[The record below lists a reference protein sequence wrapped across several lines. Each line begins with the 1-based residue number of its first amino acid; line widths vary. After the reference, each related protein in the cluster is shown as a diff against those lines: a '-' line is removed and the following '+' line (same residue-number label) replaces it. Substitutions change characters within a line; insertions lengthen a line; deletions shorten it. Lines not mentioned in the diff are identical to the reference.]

1 MHSHLDARQ
10 FFWEETMFSST
21 IFDVVFGLVSL
32 FLAVSL
38 FTSAVTEGLSML
50 VRLRARTLLQGVKQL
65 LNDPDF
71 EGLARSLYNHA
82 LVNPL
87 SDGIAKPKTT
97 PSVKPSYIE
106 PDQFA
111 LAFVDIL
118 KQAGDAAAKA
128 EARAAATTGGTAA
141 GGGAIVAGGGAA
153 ASGTQAAGDAAA
165 ADDAETLKRRIES
178 AIQKQD
184 PQIQATL
191 ATLYRKAGKDVDAFR
206 GEIAAWFDAAMD
218 RLSGVYSRNIKAIS
232 FVVALVL
239 AGLLNADAIHV
250 ADTLW
255 ERPALAERFTKLP
268 SPTVDDPEKEAAALL
283 RQIEGVAP
291 LLGWNGF
298 GSDERRHGWGIVLMV
313 LGWVFVAGAALFG
326 APFWF
331 DVLQRFVQLRATGP
345 SPDENADDEAA
356 RRAAAAKA
364 QAKPAAQ

>member
-1 MHSHLDARQ
+1 
-10 FFWEETMFSST
+10 MFSST
-21 IFDVVFGLVSL
+21 IFDVVFGLVSV

-50 VRLRARTLLQGVKQL
+50 VRLRARTLLSGVKQL
-65 LNDPDF
+65 LNDPEF
-71 EGLARSLYNHA
+71 KGLALSLYNHA

-87 SDGIAKPKTT
+87 SPGDTDPGKT

-128 EARAAATTGGTAA
+128 EAEAAATAGGTAA
-141 GGGAIVAGGGAA
+141 GGGTVAAGGGAA
-153 ASGTQAAGDAAA
+153 AA
-165 ADDAETLKRRIES
+165 ADEVETLKRSIES

-184 PQIQATL
+184 PQIQATF
-191 ATLYRKAGKDVDAFR
+191 AALYRKAGKDVDAFR
-206 GEIAAWFDAAMD
+206 DEIAAWFDAAMD
-218 RLSGVYSRNIKAIS
+218 RLSGVYSRYVKAIS
-232 FVVALVL
+232 FAVALVL

-255 ERPALAERFTKLP
+255 ERPALAQRLANMAPPNYDKAH
-268 SPTVDDPEKEAAALL
+268 PETEAAELL
-283 RQIEGVAP
+283 KQIEGVAP

-298 GSDERRHGWGIVLMV
+298 GNDERRHGFGIVLMI
-313 LGWVFVAGAALFG
+313 LGWVVVAGAALFG

-331 DVLQRFVQLRATGP
+331 DVLQRFVQLRGTGP
-345 SPDENADDEAA
+345 SPDENADDQAA
-356 RRAAAAKA
+356 KRAAAA
-364 QAKPAAQ
+364 AANA

>member
-1 MHSHLDARQ
+1 
-10 FFWEETMFSST
+10 MFSST
-21 IFDVVFGLVSL
+21 IFDVVFGLVSV

-50 VRLRARTLLQGVKQL
+50 VRLRARTLLSGVKQL
-65 LNDPDF
+65 LNDPEF
-71 EGLARSLYNHA
+71 KGLALSLYNHA

-87 SDGIAKPKTT
+87 SAGDTDPGKT

-128 EARAAATTGGTAA
+128 EAGAAATAGGTAPPA
-141 GGGAIVAGGGAA
+141 DGAAQPAGGAA
-153 ASGTQAAGDAAA
+153 PPAGGAATPADETASLKLSIETAIKKIGD
-165 ADDAETLKRRIES
+165 K
-178 AIQKQD
+178 
-184 PQIQATL
+184 QIQTTL

-206 GEIAAWFDAAMD
+206 DEIAAWFDAAMD
-218 RLSGVYSRNIKAIS
+218 RLSGVYSRYVKAIS

-255 ERPALAERFTKLP
+255 ERPALAERLAKLDLP
-268 SPTVDDPEKEAAALL
+268 IVDEAHPETEAAQLL
-283 RQIEGVAP
+283 KQIEGVAP

-298 GSDERRHGWGIVLMV
+298 GNDERRHGWGIVLMI

-331 DVLQRFVQLRATGP
+331 DVLQRFVQLRGTGP

-356 RRAAAAKA
+356 KRAAAA
-364 QAKPAAQ
+364 AANA

>member
-1 MHSHLDARQ
+1 M

-21 IFDVVFGLVSL
+21 IFDVVFGLVSV

-50 VRLRARTLLQGVKQL
+50 FRLRARTLLGGVKQL
-65 LNDPDF
+65 LNDSEF
-71 EGLARSLYNHA
+71 KGLALSLYNHA

-87 SDGIAKPKTT
+87 SEGNTDPGKT

-141 GGGAIVAGGGAA
+141 GGGTIAAGGGAA
-153 ASGTQAAGDAAA
+153 AIGTQAAGDEAA

-191 ATLYRKAGKDVDAFR
+191 ATLYRKSGKDVNAFR
-206 GEIAAWFDAAMD
+206 NEIAAWFDAAMD
-218 RLSGVYSRNIKAIS
+218 RLSGDYSRYVKAIS
-232 FVVALVL
+232 FGVAFVL

-268 SPTVDDPEKEAAALL
+268 PPTANASHPEKDAADLL
-283 RQIEGVAP
+283 KQIEGVAP

-298 GSDERRHGWGIVLMV
+298 DKDERRHGWGIVLMV

-364 QAKPAAQ
+364 QAKPAGQ

>member
-1 MHSHLDARQ
+1 
-10 FFWEETMFSST
+10 MFSST
-21 IFDVVFGLVSL
+21 IFDVVFGLASV

-38 FTSAVTEGLSML
+38 FTSAVTEALSML
-50 VRLRARTLLQGVKQL
+50 VGLRARTLLSGVKQL
-65 LNDPDF
+65 LNDPEF
-71 EGLARSLYNHA
+71 KGLALSLYNHA

-87 SDGIAKPKTT
+87 SAGNTDSGKT

-128 EARAAATTGGTAA
+128 EAGAAQPAGGTAPPA
-141 GGGAIVAGGGAA
+141 AAEGGAA
-153 ASGTQAAGDAAA
+153 TA
-165 ADDAETLKRRIES
+165 ADEAASLRLSIES

-184 PQIQATL
+184 PQIQTTL
-191 ATLYRKAGKDVDAFR
+191 ATLYRKAGKNVDAFR
-206 GEIAAWFDAAMD
+206 DEIAAWFDAAMD
-218 RLSGVYSRNIKAIS
+218 RVSGNYSRYVKAIS

-255 ERPALAERFTKLP
+255 ERPALAERLAKLEL
-268 SPTVDDPEKEAAALL
+268 PTVDKDHPETEATQLL
-283 RQIEGVAP
+283 KQVEGVAP

-298 GSDERRHGWGIVLMV
+298 GSDERRHGWGIILMI

-331 DVLQRFVQLRATGP
+331 DVLQRFVQLRGTGP
-345 SPDENADDEAA
+345 TPDENADDEAA
-356 RRAAAAKA
+356 KRTAAATAKS
-364 QAKPAAQ
+364 